1 MSQEEPSLIRPDH
14 ADAPV
19 SVTGDDAGF
28 QAGFQPE
35 NVPHI
40 QLPDVP
46 QDATSLPPEALA
58 HIPTLTERV
67 PADAEAKQAVAGDT
81 VPVLELPSDDAA
93 SPVSHAV
100 SDAESSPATLADDN
114 LASASEL
121 LSPPTQEPEV
131 EADTWVQQMQVRM
144 DRLMDDIHTLN
155 DRLDRLENKTK
166 V

>member
-14 ADAPV
+14 ADAAV
-19 SVTGDDAGF
+19 SVTGEDTVF
-28 QAGFQPE
+28 KSGFQPE
-35 NVPHI
+35 HVPQIH
-40 QLPDVP
+40 LPDVP
-46 QDATSLPPEALA
+46 QDATHLPPEALA

-67 PADAEAKQAVAGDT
+67 SAQADAQQPPHTDT
-81 VPVLELPSDDAA
+81 VPVLELPSDEADAPREEA
-93 SPVSHAV
+93 NPQDSPLAIEMD
-100 SDAESSPATLADDN
+100 DALQEDTEL
-114 LASASEL
+114 SE
-121 LSPPTQEPEV
+121 PTQEPEV

>member
-14 ADAPV
+14 ADSPV
-19 SVTGDDAGF
+19 SVTGEDAGV

-35 NVPHI
+35 SVPHI

-67 PADAEAKQAVAGDT
+67 PAELEAKQAVAGDT
-81 VPVLELPSDDAA
+81 VPVLELPSEDTA
-93 SPVSHAV
+93 SPDAHAA
-100 SDAESSPATLADDN
+100 SDAESGPTPVEDEHQAT
-114 LASASEL
+114 ASEL
-121 LSPPTQEPEV
+121 LPPPTQEPEV